1 MRKDY
6 NFLFEWVGEGEMPS
20 LQGRSQLCWRLRNGL
35 LVAARNVAPILS
47 PGIHHFS
54 DGPQGESI
62 SLVICEPQ
70 IISDSA
76 Y

>member
-1 MRKDY
+1 
-6 NFLFEWVGEGEMPS
+6 MPG

-54 DGPQGESI
+54 DSPQGESFFPGP
-62 SLVICEPQ
+62 L
-70 IISDSA
+70 
-76 Y
+76 